1 MMNLA
6 FGCARSFD
14 QQHPVV
20 LQVDA
25 IVAQNRQRKAFNPL
39 RQWSGQRRYR
49 ENTIIQSF
57 ILPDRFIT
65 LQTPLSMLLLPLD
78 RAQRLLNIGLP
89 IMGGMISMV
98 LLGLIDTAMVGTLGN
113 AALGA
118 VGLSS
123 FAAFIF
129 LGLFFGF
136 SIAVQAMVS
145 RRAGEG
151 DFEACARPLHGALV
165 AIGISAPVLSIA
177 LYFLVPYLFPL
188 INNDPEVV
196 SISVDYIRWLI
207 LQAAFAGFIAANTG
221 FWNGIGESRIYIP
234 SMVAMHVANVFFNYL
249 FIFGKFGAPE
259 LGAEGAGLATFLAH
273 VLGAGLYHRLGL
285 KYGKYYGYFRLRPTI
300 DEIRRV
306 LRLAVPAGM
315 QQVLDVAA
323 LTTTYAI
330 VGLVG
335 TAELASYSVLINF
348 INVVGLPAWGLG
360 TAGATLIG
368 QALGRKDIADAK
380 RWARDT
386 IKIGMAA
393 MALLGLPFWLTPELL
408 LSIWIH
414 DPATLQIAVW
424 PTRILGLMI
433 VFNGVGYMLA
443 TMLNGAG
450 DVKKVTWINLI
461 TQWLI
466 LVPGAWL
473 LGPVMGFGLLG
484 IWLVHQLLYRLGH
497 VFIFGWFW
505 RQGGWSKIV
514 I

>member
-1 MMNLA
+1 MRFLPIDR
-6 FGCARSFD
+6 ARS
-14 QQHPVV
+14 
-20 LQVDA
+20 
-25 IVAQNRQRKAFNPL
+25 
-39 RQWSGQRRYR
+39 
-49 ENTIIQSF
+49 
-57 ILPDRFIT
+57 
-65 LQTPLSMLLLPLD
+65 LLK
-78 RAQRLLNIGLP
+78 IGLP
-89 IMGGMISMV
+89 IMGGMISSVM
-98 LLGLIDTAMVGTLGN
+98 LGLIDTAMVGTLGN

-136 SIAVQAMVS
+136 SIAVQALVS

-151 DFEACARPLHGALV
+151 NTRECATPLHAALV
-165 AIGISAPVLSIA
+165 VIGASAPILSIA

-188 INNDPEVV
+188 INDDPEVV
-196 SISVDYIRWLI
+196 AISVDYIRWLI
-207 LQAAFAGFIAANTG
+207 LQAVFAGFIAANTG

-234 SMVAMHVANVFFNYL
+234 SMVVMHVANVLFNYM
-249 FIFGKFGAPE
+249 FIFGNFGAPE
-259 LGAEGAGLATFLAH
+259 MGAEGAGLATFLAH
-273 VLGAGLYHRLGL
+273 VVGALL
-285 KYGKYYGYFRLRPTI
+285 YFRLGIRYGRPYGFMQLRPTF
-300 DEIRRV
+300 DAVRRV

-330 VGLVG
+330 VGRIG

-360 TAGATLIG
+360 TAGATLVG
-368 QALGRKDIADAK
+368 QALGRKDIADAN
-380 RWARDT
+380 RWAWDT
-386 IKIGMAA
+386 IRIGMVA
-393 MALLGLPFWLTPELL
+393 MALLGLPFWLMPELL

-414 DPATLQIAVW
+414 DPATLAIAVW

-443 TMLNGAG
+443 TLLNGAG
-450 DVKKVTWINLI
+450 DVKKVTWVNLV

-473 LGPVMGFGLLG
+473 AGPVLGFGLLG
-484 IWLVHQLLYRLGH
+484 IWSVHQFLFRLGH

-505 RQGGWSKIV
+505 RRGGWARIM